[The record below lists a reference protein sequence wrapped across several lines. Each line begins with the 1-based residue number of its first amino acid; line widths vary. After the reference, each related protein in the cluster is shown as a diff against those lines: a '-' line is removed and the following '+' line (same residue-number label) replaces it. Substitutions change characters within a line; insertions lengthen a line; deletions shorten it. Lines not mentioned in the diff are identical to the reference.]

1 MGMAYQFIHI
11 ETYAR
16 KCRQKISKGK
26 DAGLSKDGR
35 TISAIFDEAE
45 RVPQACLHVKNP
57 QPPTVVFGK
66 TVAEA
71 RAYHDAVVDN
81 LRDAQGRKARTT
93 QNTLLAGVV
102 SYPAERKDEGFEKW
116 QRLNIEYLQKKYGD
130 DLISVVRHDD
140 ESHPHLHFFVV
151 PKDGNARLLNPGVRE
166 KLAAVANGASDKEGN
181 RIYKEAMRQF
191 QNEYFSEVGVKT
203 GLQRIGPGRQRMSK
217 GAYSQKCAEAKLVA
231 DLYDEV
237 IKDREEAKEKL
248 KSAEIEIDN
257 AKSYSLSMKIKHQ
270 QTAQKWSVYYNSEKK
285 KLEEIR
291 ADIESREEENNKT
304 GRGLARWADRLE
316 EREKKE
322 SRFFDK
328 FKKRFGMPDF
338 TKISELLKVLRRA
351 LRAELAEE
359 FSHREEEA
367 WKRGF
372 RAGRDALNEY
382 EARFEEQRK
391 QFEEQEARRRE
402 IEKIP
407 EIARKVEKELGLAQV
422 SPAPAVK
429 PSPARSPER
438 SFF

>member
-26 DAGLSKDGR
+26 EAGLSKDGR
-35 TISAIFDEAE
+35 TVSAIFDEAE
-45 RVPQACLHVKNP
+45 RVPEACLHVENP
-57 QPPTVVFGK
+57 QPPTVVYGR
-66 TVAEA
+66 TVAET
-71 RAYHDAVVDN
+71 RAYHDAVVAN

-102 SYPAERKDEGFEKW
+102 SYPSERKDDGFEKW
-116 QRLNIEYLQKKYGD
+116 QRLNLEYLQKKYGD

-191 QNEYFSEVGVKT
+191 QNEYFAEVGIKT

-217 GAYSQKCAEAKLVA
+217 GAYSQKCAEAELVA
-231 DLYDEV
+231 ELYDEV
-237 IKDREEAKEKL
+237 IKDKKEAQENL
-248 KSAEIEIDN
+248 KNAEIEMNN
-257 AKSYSLSMKIKHQ
+257 AKSYSMSMQIKHQ

-285 KLEEIR
+285 KLEDLR
-291 ADIESREEENNKT
+291 VDIDRREDENNKT
-304 GRGLARWADRLE
+304 GRGLAQWADRLE
-316 EREKKE
+316 QKEKKDAGFLE
-322 SRFFDK
+322 K
-328 FKKRFGMPDF
+328 FKKKFSMPDF
-338 TKISELLKVLRRA
+338 SKISELVKSLKRA
-351 LRAELAEE
+351 LRAELQEE
-359 FSHREEEA
+359 FSFKEEEA

-382 EARFEEQRK
+382 EAGLEEQRKRFEEQ
-391 QFEEQEARRRE
+391 EERRRE

-407 EIARKVEKELGLAQV
+407 EIRRKIEKELGLAQV
-422 SPAPAVK
+422 KPEPVVK
-429 PSPARSPER
+429 PSPSRSSGRAP
-438 SFF
+438 F

>member
-1 MGMAYQFIHI
+1 MAYQFIHI

-35 TISAIFDEAE
+35 TVAAIFDEAE
-45 RVPQACLHVKNP
+45 RVPDACLHVTNP
-57 QPPTVVFGK
+57 QPPSVVFGK
-66 TVAEA
+66 TVSET
-71 RAYHDAVVDN
+71 RAYHDAIVDS
-81 LRDAQGRKARTT
+81 LKDAQGRKVRST

-102 SYPAERKDEGFEKW
+102 SYPEEMKDAGYEKW
-116 QRLNIEYLQKKYGD
+116 ERLNLAYLQKKYGD
-130 DLISVVRHDD
+130 DLISVVRHED
-140 ESHPHLHFFVV
+140 EAHPHLHFFVI

-191 QNEYFSEVGVKT
+191 QNEYFAEVGIKT

-217 GAYSQKCAEAKLVA
+217 GAYSQKCAEAELVA
-231 DLYDEV
+231 ELYDEV
-237 IKDREEAKEKL
+237 IKDKEAAQENL
-248 KSAEIEIDN
+248 KNAEIEMNN
-257 AKSYSLSMKIKHQ
+257 AKSYSLSMQIKHQ

-285 KLEEIR
+285 KLEDLR
-291 ADIESREEENNKT
+291 VDIDRREEENNKT
-304 GRGLARWADRLE
+304 GRGLAQWADRLE
-316 EREKKE
+316 EKEKKE

-391 QFEEQEARRRE
+391 QLEEQEARRRE

-407 EIARKVEKELGLAQV
+407 EIARKVEKELGLAPV

-429 PSPARSPER
+429 PSPARSSGR
-438 SFF
+438 SPF